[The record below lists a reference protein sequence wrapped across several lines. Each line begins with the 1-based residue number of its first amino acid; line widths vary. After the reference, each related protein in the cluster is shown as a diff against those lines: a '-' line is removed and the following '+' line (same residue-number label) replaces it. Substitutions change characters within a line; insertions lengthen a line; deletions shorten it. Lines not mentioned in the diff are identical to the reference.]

1 MAWEVCAAL
10 VDHTGSITVSMV
22 LLCVKC
28 VVPDGTGGLV
38 VVPDTL
44 ATFEAAA
51 FRLGGGRVISGSCF
65 LFLNC
70 IHNTNQQYQ
79 WFKLQQEIYKQKH
92 KRSHWASQL
101 FTLIFGKQLLV

>member
-10 VDHTGSITVSMV
+10 VDPTGSIMVFMV
-22 LLCVKC
+22 LLWVDC
-28 VVPDGTGGLV
+28 VVPYGIGGLV
-38 VVPDTL
+38 AVPDAL
-44 ATFEAAA
+44 AAFEAAA
-51 FRLGGGRVISGSCF
+51 FGLGGGRVISGSCF

-92 KRSHWASQL
+92 KRSHWACQ
-101 FTLIFGKQLLV
+101 FVYTDFW